1 MRVSRAHE
9 THQTVGRRYSF
20 DQDSVKQITRHS
32 FVAFLLRCMSND
44 RSSTKPIDENMP
56 SLSKKPR
63 RSDQRKPLPAANPH
77 VDQLSGVETDAVK
90 KAKTRLQSKDIS
102 GLKYFDMLIPL
113 LQRLHDDQCQRDKA
127 NQRDLHYDQYCML
140 ILLYMFNPTVTSLR
154 AIQQASELNK
164 VQKKLGCKR
173 SSLGS
178 LSEASRVF
186 DSQRLK
192 QIIAELGDQTH
203 RIDPYKKLPG
213 IEQTITL
220 VDGSL
225 VSALPSIIQ
234 ASLFKATEGSSL
246 VKWRLHTHFEVDRY
260 VPTRIDVTPDG
271 GGEHDER
278 AVLENKLE
286 SDRLYVMDRGY
297 AKFELFNAVV
307 AADSSYVCRLRDNSV
322 FEVLQDRELSQAD
335 RDADVLS
342 DQVISIGQSSKSRKR
357 PDHPLRL
364 VCVKCSPHT
373 SRGKSKLGS
382 TAPSSDG
389 ILRIA
394 TNLLDVP
401 AEIIALIYSQRWII
415 EIFFRFFKQL
425 LGCSHLISHSQ
436 NGIEIQ
442 TYCAIIA
449 CMLINLWTGRKPT
462 KRTLEMLSYYFTGL
476 ATEAELIAHLEKL
489 KARGAGKSKTN

>member
-1 MRVSRAHE
+1 
-9 THQTVGRRYSF
+9 
-20 DQDSVKQITRHS
+20 
-32 FVAFLLRCMSND
+32 
-44 RSSTKPIDENMP
+44 
-56 SLSKKPR
+56 
-63 RSDQRKPLPAANPH
+63 
-77 VDQLSGVETDAVK
+77 
-90 KAKTRLQSKDIS
+90 
-102 GLKYFDMLIPL
+102 
-113 LQRLHDDQCQRDKA
+113 
-127 NQRDLHYDQYCML
+127 ML

-154 AIQQASELNK
+154 AIQQASELGK

-186 DSQRLK
+186 DSHRL
-192 QIIAELGDQTH
+192 QEIIAELGEQTH
-203 RIDPYKKLPG
+203 AIGSHRKLRG
-213 IEQTITL
+213 IEQNITL

-234 ASLFKATEGSSL
+234 ASLLKATEGSGL

-271 GGEHDER
+271 GGENDER
-278 AVLENKLE
+278 AVLGRTLE

-297 AKFELFNAVV
+297 AKFSLFNSIVTAN
-307 AADSSYVCRLRDNSV
+307 SSYVCRIRDNSV
-322 FEVLQDRELSQAD
+322 FDVTEERELSQAD

-342 DQVISIGQSSKSRKR
+342 DRVISLGKGSKAGQR
-357 PDHPLRL
+357 PDHSVRL

-389 ILRIA
+389 VLRIA

-442 TYCAIIA
+442 TYCAMIA
-449 CMLINLWTGRKPT
+449 CLLINLWTGRKPT
-462 KRTLEMLSYYFTGL
+462 KRTFEMISYYFTGL
-476 ATEAELIAHLEKL
+476 ATEAELVEHLEKL
-489 KARGAGKSKTN
+489 KANDQPKSKNC

>member
-1 MRVSRAHE
+1 
-9 THQTVGRRYSF
+9 
-20 DQDSVKQITRHS
+20 
-32 FVAFLLRCMSND
+32 
-44 RSSTKPIDENMP
+44 
-56 SLSKKPR
+56 
-63 RSDQRKPLPAANPH
+63 
-77 VDQLSGVETDAVK
+77 
-90 KAKTRLQSKDIS
+90 
-102 GLKYFDMLIPL
+102 
-113 LQRLHDDQCQRDKA
+113 
-127 NQRDLHYDQYCML
+127 
-140 ILLYMFNPTVTSLR
+140 
-154 AIQQASELNK
+154 
-164 VQKKLGCKR
+164 
-173 SSLGS
+173 
-178 LSEASRVF
+178 
-186 DSQRLK
+186 
-192 QIIAELGDQTH
+192 
-203 RIDPYKKLPG
+203 
-213 IEQTITL
+213 

-234 ASLFKATEGSSL
+234 ASLLKATEGCGL

-271 GGEHDER
+271 GGENDER
-278 AVLENKLE
+278 AVLGRTLE

-297 AKFELFNAVV
+297 AKFALFNAIVT
-307 AADSSYVCRLRDNSV
+307 ANSSFVCRLRDNSV
-322 FEVLQDRELSQAD
+322 YDVIEERELTQAD

-342 DQVISIGQSSKSRKR
+342 DRVISIGKGSKAGKR
-357 PDHPLRL
+357 PDHSVRL

-389 ILRIA
+389 VLRIA

-449 CMLINLWTGRKPT
+449 CLLINLWTGRKPT
-462 KRTLEMLSYYFTGL
+462 KRTFEMISYYFTGL
-476 ATEAELIAHLEKL
+476 ATEAELVAHLEKL
-489 KARGAGKSKTN
+489 KAHNEVKSKNC